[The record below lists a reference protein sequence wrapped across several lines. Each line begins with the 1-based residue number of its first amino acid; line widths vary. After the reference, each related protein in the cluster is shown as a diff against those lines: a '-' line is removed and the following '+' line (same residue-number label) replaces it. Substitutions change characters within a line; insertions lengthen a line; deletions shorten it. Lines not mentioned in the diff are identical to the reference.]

1 MITASSVVDVLIV
14 GAGPTGL
21 TLACDLARRNVNHRM
36 IERSATYNVASRAKT
51 IQPRALE
58 VADDLGAVRHIVD
71 TGVVDLPV
79 RYYTADGQVVDTPP
93 IAVAAS
99 AELETPYQ
107 DPVWI
112 AQYDVEKALRDR
124 YAALGGQIEM
134 GVEAVELEQDG
145 DGVTVTV
152 HTPQGEERI
161 RARYVVGADGGKS
174 NIRKFIQLPLV
185 GKTYDQERWYLG
197 DVRLEGEGLDRDRIH
212 IWTSPEGMVGV
223 TPLPQSDIWQLQA
236 TIPADVEDPEE
247 PSLEAYQAML
257 DRRAGARRV
266 RLTDA
271 SWLSMYR
278 INVRMVESYR
288 NGRVFLAGDAA
299 HVHSPAGGQGMNTGV
314 QDAYNL
320 GWKLDAVLR
329 GADPALLDTYDEE
342 RRPVARAVLEDSTRK
357 MGGIVGTATEG
368 GALAQSLSDVTDDL
382 TSGLLIAY
390 PSSSLTRSSARTNA
404 ARALP
409 GDRAPNA
416 EGLLGAGFAGSVFD
430 LLRGPHWTLLAF
442 VDRTDRLSLAD
453 VTCDELRVHR
463 ILPAHAE
470 GAGAEAADAAE
481 AGIIDKAGNAYRIY
495 DVASEELVLIR
506 PDGYIALR
514 ASIEDAASIS
524 HYLQAIYSPIN

>member
-1 MITASSVVDVLIV
+1 
-14 GAGPTGL
+14 
-21 TLACDLARRNVNHRM
+21 M
-36 IERSATYNVASRAKT
+36 IERSASYNVASRAKT

-79 RYYTADGQVVDTPP
+79 RYYTAEGQCVDTPP
-93 IAVAAS
+93 ITVAAS
-99 AELETPYQ
+99 AELETPYR

-112 AQYDVEKALRDR
+112 AQYDVEHALRDR
-124 YAALGGQIEM
+124 YAALGGHIEM
-134 GVEAVELEQDG
+134 GVEAAGLEQDA

-152 HTPQGEERI
+152 MTPQGEERI

-174 NIRKFIQLPLV
+174 NIRKFIELPLV

-197 DVRLEGEGLDRDRIH
+197 DVRLEGEGLERDRIH
-212 IWTSPEGMVGV
+212 IWTSPEGMIGV

-236 TIPADVEDPEE
+236 TIPVEIEDPKE

-271 SWLSMYR
+271 SWLSIYR

-288 NGRVFLAGDAA
+288 NGRIFLAGDAA
-299 HVHSPAGGQGMNTGV
+299 HVHSPAGGQGMNTGI

-329 GADPALLDTYDEE
+329 GAAPALLDTYDEE

-357 MGGIVGTATEG
+357 MGGIVGTATER
-368 GALAQSLSDVTDDL
+368 GALSQSLSDVTDDL
-382 TSGLLIAY
+382 TSGLLVSY
-390 PSSSLTRSSARTNA
+390 RLSSLSRSSARTNA
-404 ARALP
+404 ARVLP

-416 EGLLGAGFAGSVFD
+416 ERLQGAGFAGTVFD

-442 VDRTDRLSLAD
+442 VASTDRLPLAD
-453 VTCDELRVHR
+453 LACDQLHVHR
-463 ILPAHAE
+463 ILNAQAE
-470 GAGAEAADAAE
+470 GAGATDAAE
-481 AGIIDKAGNAYRIY
+481 AAILDTAGNAYRIY

-514 ASIEDAASIS
+514 ASVEDTASVS
-524 HYLQAIYSPIN
+524 HYLHAIYNAN